1 MFTQSN
7 LFKSSLL
14 AQSIRTA
21 QLQASAKVTTSV
33 LALALSAGM
42 INTVYA
48 QDKVEE
54 IQVTGSRISRTT
66 MDTPTPVTT
75 ISAEDLANMAP
86 GSLIDGL
93 VQMPQFY
100 NNQTPDQENG
110 GQNSGGSNI
119 NMRGAGANR
128 TLVLL
133 DGRRVVPTNR
143 FGSVDVNSFPEDLL
157 KTVESVTGGAS
168 ASYGTD
174 AVAGVVNF
182 VLDTKFEGLKAHSQA
197 GINELGDGKTWE
209 QGIVFGKK
217 FSNGLHVMGSA
228 SIADQSPI
236 ASFQA
241 LVDRP
246 YLSRVSRVTNPNTAG
261 PTDLVRS
268 NVKPTNYTYGGV
280 LVEPTVAALNRQE
293 FNADGTLSPMN
304 LAGAIGNVSAGCQCV
319 SMPTLDYGVNKDQEI
334 QNGYRRYNAFLYGDF
349 DVTEHMNLYS
359 QVMYARNFTSD
370 RWQSIPLVAGWQ
382 GRVYADNVFLK
393 PSASALI
400 SANKPATAQYA
411 GFGFYAPSN
420 TDTPTGESRENTLN
434 HMFSVTAGVKGDF
447 NVAGFFKDWT
457 YNAYAQYGKNTQDF
471 IETNGTRTDRLFLA
485 MDAVAGPT
493 GAPICRVNLP
503 QFTGPIASGGNGG
516 LFSDCAPIN
525 LFGGVQNVSKAAA
538 DYVMDRD
545 GKDAR
550 QWTDQSVFEFT
561 VSGEVFKGFGAGAVG
576 SALGA
581 SYRKENLNQRTL
593 NPADEYPA
601 QVNGTLLSAQGLMPA
616 GIRGIFASGPTT
628 VPGYNGLAGLRFV
641 PTLFSGDQSSST
653 VLFSSL
659 REIAGGYSVKEAF
672 GEVNVP
678 LIKDMAFAKYI
689 EVDTS
694 ARWADYSGSGAIWAG
709 KIGLNWTINDQLRVR
724 ATRSRDVR
732 AASLRERYDQT
743 RGGIT
748 VKNPW
753 QNSVV
758 VSASSFSGGNENVN
772 PEQAD
777 TKTYGVVFRPS
788 FVEGLSLS
796 VDHYKIDVNDAI
808 AQLSAQ
814 NIVDGCFNGD
824 VGICQYVISNNTGVT
839 NPKTTAAVP
848 IERVD
853 ALFINLANQRISGED
868 VEASYKT
875 NLKLIG
881 DAAESMGVRL
891 MYSRLGEN
899 STLTKTIP
907 GLATPARNNRAG
919 NYNFA
924 KNKVNLSINYNYD
937 NWSAFVQARWLD
949 GGLLDN
955 TVLESDAPIS
965 STLRPSV
972 SVLTLTGANI
982 TTIENNHIP
991 SITYLDMK
999 ISKSIGKEKN
1009 MEVFANINNLLNR
1022 EPNIAGSTIGRA
1034 GVGTGVN
1041 GMYDILGRRY
1051 TVGVNY
1057 SF

>member
-1 MFTQSN
+1 MLEQRN
-7 LFKSSLL
+7 LFRSSLL
-14 AQSIRTA
+14 AQGIRA
-21 QLQASAKVTTSV
+21 SQLQAVAKVSTGV

-42 INTVYA
+42 INTAYA
-48 QDKVEE
+48 QDKLEE
-54 IQVTGSRISRTT
+54 IQITGSRISRTT

-75 ISAEDLANMAP
+75 ITADELSNMAP
-86 GSLIDGL
+86 GSLIEAL
-93 VQMPQFY
+93 VQMPQYY

-157 KTVESVTGGAS
+157 KNVESVTGGAS

-182 VLDTKFEGLKAHSQA
+182 ILNTKFEGLKTHSQA

-209 QGIVFGKK
+209 QGIVFGKQ
-217 FSNGLHVMGSA
+217 FSNGLHVIGSA

-236 ASFQA
+236 ASFEA
-241 LVDRP
+241 LTDRP
-246 YLSRVSRVTNPNTAG
+246 FLARVSRVTNPDVNG

-268 NVKPTNYTYGGV
+268 NVKPTNYTNTGV
-280 LVEPTVAALNRQE
+280 LVEPTIAALNRQV
-293 FNADGTLSPMN
+293 FNADGSLSPMN

-319 SMPTLDYGVNKDQEI
+319 AMPTTDYGVNADQEV
-334 QNGYRRYNAFLYGDF
+334 QNGYRRYNTFLYGDY
-349 DVTEHMNLYS
+349 DVNEHMNVYS
-359 QVMYARNFTSD
+359 QLMYARNFTSD
-370 RWQSIPLVAGWQ
+370 RWQSVPLLAGWQ
-382 GRVYADNVFLK
+382 GRVYADNAFLQ
-393 PSASALI
+393 PAVSALI
-400 SANKPATAQYA
+400 KANKPATAQFA
-411 GFGFYAPSN
+411 GFGFYAPN
-420 TDTPTGESRENTLN
+420 VTDTPLGESRENTLN
-434 HMFSVTAGVKGDF
+434 HMYSFTVGTKGDF
-447 NVAGFFKDWT
+447 NTSGYFKDWR
-457 YNAYAQYGKNTQDF
+457 YNAYAQYGQNTQDF

-485 MDAVAGPT
+485 MDAVTGPSGT
-493 GAPICRVNLP
+493 PICRVNLP

-538 DYVMDRD
+538 DYVMDRN

-561 VSGEVFKGFGAGAVG
+561 VNGDLFQGFGAGPVG
-576 SALGA
+576 SAFGA
-581 SYRKENLNQRTL
+581 SYRKEKLNQRTL

-601 QVNGTLLSAQGLMPA
+601 QVNGTLLSDQGLMPA

-628 VPGYNGLAGLRFV
+628 VAGYNGLAGLRFV

-659 REIAGGYSVKEAF
+659 REIKGGYNVKEAF
-672 GEVNVP
+672 GEVNIPV
-678 LIKDMAFAKYI
+678 IKDKAFAKYV
-689 EVDTS
+689 EVDSS
-694 ARWADYSGSGAIWAG
+694 ARWADYSGSGSIWAA
-709 KIGLNWTINDQLRVR
+709 KVGLNWTITDELRVR

-753 QNSVV
+753 QGNAV
-758 VSASSFSGGNENVN
+758 VSASSFSGGNPNVT
-772 PEQAD
+772 PEIAN
-777 TKTYGVVFRPS
+777 TKTYGLVYRPS
-788 FVEGLSLS
+788 FIEGFSVSL
-796 VDHYKIDVNDAI
+796 DHYKIDINDAI
-808 AQLSAQ
+808 AQLTAQ
-814 NIVDGCFNGD
+814 NIVDGCFSGD
-824 VGICQYVISNNTGVT
+824 PSLCQYVISNNAGVT
-839 NPKTTAAVP
+839 NAQTSTAIP

-868 VEASYKT
+868 VEATYKT
-875 NLKLIG
+875 DLKLIG
-881 DAAESMGVRL
+881 GAAESMTMRV

-907 GLATPARNNRAG
+907 GLAIPARNERAG
-919 NYNFA
+919 GYTFP
-924 KNKVNLSINYNYD
+924 KSKVNISMNYNYD
-937 NWSAFVQARWLD
+937 NWSAFVQARWID
-949 GGLLDN
+949 GGLLDK
-955 TVLESDAPIS
+955 TVLESNVPIPL
-965 STLRPSV
+965 TLRPSP
-972 SVLTLTGANI
+972 SILTSTGTNI

-999 ISKSIGKEKN
+999 VSKTIGKEKN

-1022 EPNIAGSTIGRA
+1022 DPNIAGTTIGRA

-1051 TVGVNY
+1051 TIGVNY